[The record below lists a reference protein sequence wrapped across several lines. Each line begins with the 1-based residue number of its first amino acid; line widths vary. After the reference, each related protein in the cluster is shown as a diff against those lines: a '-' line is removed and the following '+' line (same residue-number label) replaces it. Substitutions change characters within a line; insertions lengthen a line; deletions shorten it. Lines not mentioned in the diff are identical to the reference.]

1 MKMISLMMYIVYF
14 FFFFLH
20 KKSLLTNISLGFN
33 KLDEN
38 ALDYDLQQKY

>member
-1 MKMISLMMYIVYF
+1 MKMISLMMYIVY
-14 FFFFLH
+14 FFFLH